1 MYLTS
6 FERMLVR
13 DRIQVYKNRREALLI
28 DIDIYKMNI
37 NHLRDVIKHNDYKRY
52 NVWKKIVYSSYKR
65 LKVTALQVLKYMF
78 VYARL
83 N

>member
-6 FERMLVR
+6 FEQMLVQ

-28 DIDIYKMNI
+28 DIDIYKMNM
-37 NHLRDVIKHNDYKRY
+37 NNLRDAIKCNNYKRY

-65 LKVTALQVLKYMF
+65 VKVTALQTLKYMF

-83 N
+83 V